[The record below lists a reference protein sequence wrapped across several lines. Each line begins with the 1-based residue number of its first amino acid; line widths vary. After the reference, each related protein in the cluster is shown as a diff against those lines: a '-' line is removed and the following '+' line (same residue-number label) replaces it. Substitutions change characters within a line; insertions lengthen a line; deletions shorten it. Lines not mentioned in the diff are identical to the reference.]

1 MPSKEA
7 EPRKCQLCFIS
18 VIETHNRADEDK
30 ESFHHSNT
38 TKMRLE
44 ELSSLFE
51 TDTTPKQITIIF

>member
-7 EPRKCQLCFIS
+7 EPRKCQLWFIS
-18 VIETHNRADEDK
+18 VVETHNQADEDR
-30 ESFHHSNT
+30 ESFHNSNS

-51 TDTTPKQITIIF
+51 TDTTPKQISIIF